1 MKQWISKLRLQSHKW
16 RVGEESETNKINVVW
31 EKDFLTVSTEQWFPV
46 LQIYYYNVKIFT
58 GLTPFYQILFC
69 QVGTLK

>member
-46 LQIYYYNVKIFT
+46 LQIYY
-58 GLTPFYQILFC
+58 
-69 QVGTLK
+69 